1 MKKRRIFI
9 IGLIVLLLA
18 CPSCMIYITVK
29 QQDGYKKRA
38 ANNMN
43 EYMLQF
49 LTMAVEAKTD
59 PDYKP
64 LSFNGLDEKSQEGAT
79 ATMNEIF
86 KTILDM
92 EQNDDGFHYEAYNEK
107 TRQYYKNQKSY
118 YPIAYRGF
126 FKSSSHSKYFYT
138 DAVSLFDESDIV
150 RQLDERYKLDEGKD
164 GKRSLLKV
172 NNTYV
177 DLNQVSINLPQNTE
191 MTYYCT
197 TYVSPMTYID
207 INFVSEY
214 DVAVLSGVALILGLV
229 IFIYILMNSLEVEE
243 TINPYRTIKQWK
255 LLTVIIIIGLTSS
268 IFIGASGMTGYFV
281 MMGELQSVLARCG
294 VTYAT
299 PISYGLYFF
308 CMLIFYFLFSMLCFT
323 VKYMFMNGM
332 DYFRNNTCI
341 YALYAKL
348 KGLGNKITEFDLR
361 DNVNQDILK
370 FTICNALLVIILYV
384 ISPSKTIFAI
394 LYVIIS
400 FLYIRKQSMK
410 VRNDYKN
417 MLDFTEQLSHGH
429 FDTEIED
436 DLGIF
441 NSMRDRLNNLKIG
454 FEAAVKEE
462 TKSQNMKTELIT
474 NVSHDLKTP
483 LTCIK
488 NYVILLKNTQADETT
503 RTEYLNQLERYTN
516 RLSNLIQDLFDVSKA
531 SSGNIDLHPIDLRLQ
546 ALVDQSLAECIEVLE
561 SKDIQVIKNVE
572 DVVVH
577 LDGDKTYRV
586 FENLLTNIGKYAM
599 PHSRA
604 YIDIHEEED
613 YVSVIFKNMSE
624 VEMNFSSEEIQERF
638 VRGDKSRHET
648 GSGLGLAIAK
658 SFVVA
663 QGGTFDIEIDG
674 DLFKVIM
681 TFKKSPEL
689 QAETG
694 NKKIN

>member
-1 MKKRRIFI
+1 MKKRRIFV

-561 SKDIQVIKNVE
+561 SKDIQVVKNVE

-681 TFKKSPEL
+681 TFKKS
-689 QAETG
+689 
-694 NKKIN
+694 

>member
-1 MKKRRIFI
+1 MKKRHIFI
-9 IGLIVLLLA
+9 IGLIALLLA

-29 QQDGYKKRA
+29 QQESYKKKVINGIDPYRIQ
-38 ANNMN
+38 
-43 EYMLQF
+43 L
-49 LTMAVEAKTD
+49 LSMAVESKTN
-59 PDYKP
+59 PDYSP
-64 LSFNGLDEKSQEGAT
+64 LIFNGTDELGQEA
-79 ATMNEIF
+79 ANDAINKIF
-86 KTILDM
+86 DALLEM
-92 EQNDDGFHYEAYNEK
+92 EQSDDGFYYIAYNTK
-107 TRQYYKNQKSY
+107 TKQYYKNEKSHYPVIYKQTSTIAKDQKFNDFNLRE
-118 YPIAYRGF
+118 ILED
-126 FKSSSHSKYFYT
+126 T
-138 DAVSLFDESDIV
+138 EIV
-150 RQLDERYKLDEGKD
+150 HRLDDNYKLMDD
-164 GKRSLLKV
+164 GRLKV
-172 NNTYV
+172 KDVY
-177 DLNQVSINLPQNTE
+177 INLDQITINPPNIE
-191 MTYYCT
+191 LTYYCT
-197 TYVSPMTYID
+197 VYVSPMTNNISRFID
-207 INFVSEY
+207 EY
-214 DVAVLSGVALILGLV
+214 DVAVLAGIASLLGLIL
-229 IFIYILMNSLEVEE
+229 FIYIIMNSLEVEE
-243 TINPYRTIKQWK
+243 SINPYRTIKNWK
-255 LLTVIIIIGLTSS
+255 LLTVLILIGLTCFV
-268 IFIGASGMTGYFV
+268 FIGVSTGTGIFV
-281 MMGELQSVLARCG
+281 ITGELQNVLARHG
-294 VTYAT
+294 VAYGTS
-299 PISYGLYFF
+299 ISYGLYFF
-308 CMLIFYFLFSMLCFT
+308 SMFIFYFLFSMLCFT

-332 DYFRNNTCI
+332 NYFKNNTCT
-341 YALYAKL
+341 YALYEKT
-348 KGLGNKITEFDLR
+348 KELGNRVTEFDLK
-361 DNVNQDILK
+361 DNINQDILK
-370 FTICNALLVIILYV
+370 FTICNALLVIVLYV
-384 ISPSKTIFAI
+384 LSPSKTIFAI
-394 LYVIIS
+394 VYVMIS

-410 VRNDYKN
+410 VKNDYKN
-417 MLDFTEQLSHGH
+417 MLNFTEQLSHGH

-441 NSMRDRLNNLKIG
+441 NSMRDCLNNLKTG

-503 RTEYLNQLERYTN
+503 RTEYLNQLEKYTN

-531 SSGNIDLHPIDLRLQ
+531 TSGNIDLHPIDLRLQ

-613 YVSVIFKNMSE
+613 YVSIIFKNMSE

-681 TFKKSPEL
+681 TFKK
-689 QAETG
+689 
-694 NKKIN
+694 NKCVK

>member
-1 MKKRRIFI
+1 MKKRHIFI
-9 IGLIVLLLA
+9 IGLIALLLA

-29 QQDGYKKRA
+29 QQENYKKKVINGIDPYRIQ
-38 ANNMN
+38 
-43 EYMLQF
+43 L
-49 LTMAVEAKTD
+49 LSMAVESKTN
-59 PDYKP
+59 PDYSP
-64 LSFNGLDEKSQEGAT
+64 LIFNGTDELGQEA
-79 ATMNEIF
+79 ANDAINKIF
-86 KTILDM
+86 DALLEM
-92 EQNDDGFHYEAYNEK
+92 EQSDDGFYYIAYNTK
-107 TRQYYKNQKSY
+107 TKQYYKNEKSHYPVIYKQTSTIAKDQKFNDFNLRE
-118 YPIAYRGF
+118 ILED
-126 FKSSSHSKYFYT
+126 T
-138 DAVSLFDESDIV
+138 EIV
-150 RQLDERYKLDEGKD
+150 LQLDDNYKLMDD
-164 GKRSLLKV
+164 GRLKV
-172 NNTYV
+172 KDVY
-177 DLNQVSINLPQNTE
+177 INLDQITINPPNIE
-191 MTYYCT
+191 LTYYCT
-197 TYVSPMTYID
+197 VYVSPMTNNISRFID
-207 INFVSEY
+207 EY
-214 DVAVLSGVALILGLV
+214 DVAVLAGIASLLGLIL
-229 IFIYILMNSLEVEE
+229 FIYIIMNSLEVEE
-243 TINPYRTIKQWK
+243 SINPYRTIKNWK
-255 LLTVIIIIGLTSS
+255 LLTVLILIGLTCFVFMGVSTGTG
-268 IFIGASGMTGYFV
+268 IFVIT
-281 MMGELQSVLARCG
+281 GELQNVLARHG
-294 VTYAT
+294 VAYGTS
-299 PISYGLYFF
+299 ISYGLYFF
-308 CMLIFYFLFSMLCFT
+308 SMFIFYFLFSMLCFA

-332 DYFRNNTCI
+332 NYFKNNTCT
-341 YALYAKL
+341 YALYEKT
-348 KGLGNKITEFDLR
+348 KELGNRVTEFDLK
-361 DNVNQDILK
+361 DNINQDILK
-370 FTICNALLVIILYV
+370 FTICNALLVIVLYV
-384 ISPSKTIFAI
+384 LSPSKTIFAI
-394 LYVIIS
+394 VYVMIS

-410 VRNDYKN
+410 VKNDYKN
-417 MLDFTEQLSHGH
+417 MLNFTEQLSHGH

-441 NSMRDRLNNLKIG
+441 NSMRDRLNNLKTG

-503 RTEYLNQLERYTN
+503 RTEYLNQLEKYTN

-531 SSGNIDLHPIDLRLQ
+531 TSGNIDLHPIDLRLQ

-572 DVVVH
+572 DVVIH

-613 YVSVIFKNMSE
+613 YVSIIFKNMSE

-681 TFKKSPEL
+681 TFKK
-689 QAETG
+689 
-694 NKKIN
+694 INVSSENT

>member
-394 LYVIIS
+394 LYIIIS

-561 SKDIQVIKNVE
+561 SKDIQVVKNVE

-613 YVSVIFKNMSE
+613 HISVIFKNMSE

-681 TFKKSPEL
+681 TFKKS
-689 QAETG
+689 
-694 NKKIN
+694 

>member
-9 IGLIVLLLA
+9 IGLIALLLA

-29 QQDGYKKRA
+29 QQESYKKKVINGIDPYRIQ
-38 ANNMN
+38 
-43 EYMLQF
+43 L
-49 LTMAVEAKTD
+49 LSMAVESKTN
-59 PDYKP
+59 PDYSP
-64 LSFNGLDEKSQEGAT
+64 LIFNGTDELGQEA
-79 ATMNEIF
+79 ANDAINKIF
-86 KTILDM
+86 DALLEM
-92 EQNDDGFHYEAYNEK
+92 EQSDDGFYYIAYNTK
-107 TRQYYKNQKSY
+107 TKQYYKNEKSHYPVIYKQTSTIAKDQKFNDFNLRE
-118 YPIAYRGF
+118 ILED
-126 FKSSSHSKYFYT
+126 T
-138 DAVSLFDESDIV
+138 EIV
-150 RQLDERYKLDEGKD
+150 HRLDDNYKLMDD
-164 GKRSLLKV
+164 GRLKV
-172 NNTYV
+172 KDVY
-177 DLNQVSINLPQNTE
+177 INLDQITINPPNIE
-191 MTYYCT
+191 LTYYCT
-197 TYVSPMTYID
+197 VYVSPMTNNISRFID
-207 INFVSEY
+207 EY
-214 DVAVLSGVALILGLV
+214 DVAVLAGIASLLGLIL
-229 IFIYILMNSLEVEE
+229 FIYIIMNSLEVEE
-243 TINPYRTIKQWK
+243 SINPYRTIKNWK
-255 LLTVIIIIGLTSS
+255 LLTVLILIGLTCFV
-268 IFIGASGMTGYFV
+268 FIGVSTGTGIFV
-281 MMGELQSVLARCG
+281 ITGELQNVLARHG
-294 VTYAT
+294 VAYGTS
-299 PISYGLYFF
+299 ISYGLYFF
-308 CMLIFYFLFSMLCFT
+308 SMFIFYFLFSMLCFT

-332 DYFRNNTCI
+332 NYFKNNTCT
-341 YALYAKL
+341 YALYEKT
-348 KGLGNKITEFDLR
+348 KELGNRVTEFDLK
-361 DNVNQDILK
+361 DNINQDILK
-370 FTICNALLVIILYV
+370 FTICNALLVIVLYV
-384 ISPSKTIFAI
+384 LSPSKTIFAI
-394 LYVIIS
+394 VYIMIS

-410 VRNDYKN
+410 VKNDYKN
-417 MLDFTEQLSHGH
+417 MLNFTEQLSHGH

-441 NSMRDRLNNLKIG
+441 NSMRDRLNNLKTG

-503 RTEYLNQLERYTN
+503 RTEYLNQLEKYTN

-531 SSGNIDLHPIDLRLQ
+531 TSGNIDLHPIDLRLQ

-572 DVVVH
+572 DVVIH

-613 YVSVIFKNMSE
+613 YVSIIFKNMSE

-681 TFKKSPEL
+681 TFKK
-689 QAETG
+689 
-694 NKKIN
+694 INVSSENT

>member
-1 MKKRRIFI
+1 MRMKKRRIFI

-417 MLDFTEQLSHGH
+417 MLDFTEQLSYGH

-561 SKDIQVIKNVE
+561 SKDIQVVKNVE

-681 TFKKSPEL
+681 TFKKS
-689 QAETG
+689 
-694 NKKIN
+694 

>member
-488 NYVILLKNTQADETT
+488 NYIILLKNTQADETT

-561 SKDIQVIKNVE
+561 SKDIQVVKNVE

-681 TFKKSPEL
+681 TFKKS
-689 QAETG
+689 
-694 NKKIN
+694 

>member
-294 VTYAT
+294 VTYET

-561 SKDIQVIKNVE
+561 SKDIQVVKNVE

-681 TFKKSPEL
+681 TFKKS
-689 QAETG
+689 
-694 NKKIN
+694 

>member
-531 SSGNIDLHPIDLRLQ
+531 SSGNIDPHPIDLRLQ

-561 SKDIQVIKNVE
+561 SKDIQVVKNVE

-681 TFKKSPEL
+681 TFKKS
-689 QAETG
+689 
-694 NKKIN
+694 

>member
-561 SKDIQVIKNVE
+561 SKDIQVVKNVE

-638 VRGDKSRHET
+638 VRGDKPRHET

-681 TFKKSPEL
+681 TFKKS
-689 QAETG
+689 
-694 NKKIN
+694 

>member
-1 MKKRRIFI
+1 MKKRHIFI
-9 IGLIVLLLA
+9 IGLIALLLA

-29 QQDGYKKRA
+29 QQESYKKKVINGIDPYRIQ
-38 ANNMN
+38 
-43 EYMLQF
+43 L
-49 LTMAVEAKTD
+49 LSMAVESKTN
-59 PDYKP
+59 PDYSP
-64 LSFNGLDEKSQEGAT
+64 LIFNGTDELGQEA
-79 ATMNEIF
+79 ANDAINKIF
-86 KTILDM
+86 DALLEM
-92 EQNDDGFHYEAYNEK
+92 EQSDDGFYYIAYNTK
-107 TRQYYKNQKSY
+107 TKQYYKNEKSHYPVIYKQTSTIAKDQKFNDFNLRE
-118 YPIAYRGF
+118 ILED
-126 FKSSSHSKYFYT
+126 T
-138 DAVSLFDESDIV
+138 EIV
-150 RQLDERYKLDEGKD
+150 HRLDDNYKLMDD
-164 GKRSLLKV
+164 GRLKV
-172 NNTYV
+172 KDVY
-177 DLNQVSINLPQNTE
+177 INLDQITINPPNIE
-191 MTYYCT
+191 LTYYCT
-197 TYVSPMTYID
+197 VYVSPMTNNISRFID
-207 INFVSEY
+207 EY
-214 DVAVLSGVALILGLV
+214 DVAVLAGIASLLGLIL
-229 IFIYILMNSLEVEE
+229 FIYIIMNSLEVEE
-243 TINPYRTIKQWK
+243 SINPYRTIKNWK
-255 LLTVIIIIGLTSS
+255 LLTVLILIGLTCFV
-268 IFIGASGMTGYFV
+268 FIGVSTGTGIFV
-281 MMGELQSVLARCG
+281 ITGELQNVLARHG
-294 VTYAT
+294 VAYGTS
-299 PISYGLYFF
+299 ISYGLYFF
-308 CMLIFYFLFSMLCFT
+308 SMFIFYFLFSMLCFT

-332 DYFRNNTCI
+332 NYFKNNTCT
-341 YALYAKL
+341 YALYEKT
-348 KGLGNKITEFDLR
+348 KELGNRVTEFDLK
-361 DNVNQDILK
+361 DNINQDILK
-370 FTICNALLVIILYV
+370 FTICNALLVIVLYV
-384 ISPSKTIFAI
+384 LSPSKTIFAI
-394 LYVIIS
+394 VYVMIS
-400 FLYIRKQSMK
+400 FLYIRKQSMNVK
-410 VRNDYKN
+410 NDYKN
-417 MLDFTEQLSHGH
+417 MLNFTEQLSHGH

-441 NSMRDRLNNLKIG
+441 NSMRDRLNNLKTG

-503 RTEYLNQLERYTN
+503 RTEYLNQLEKYTN

-531 SSGNIDLHPIDLRLQ
+531 TSGNIDLHPIDLRLQ

-572 DVVVH
+572 DVVIH

-613 YVSVIFKNMSE
+613 YVSIIFKNMSE

-681 TFKKSPEL
+681 TFKK
-689 QAETG
+689 
-694 NKKIN
+694 INVSSENT

>member
-561 SKDIQVIKNVE
+561 SKDIQVVKNVE

-624 VEMNFSSEEIQERF
+624 VEMNFSSEQIQ
-638 VRGDKSRHET
+638 
-648 GSGLGLAIAK
+648 
-658 SFVVA
+658 
-663 QGGTFDIEIDG
+663 
-674 DLFKVIM
+674 
-681 TFKKSPEL
+681 
-689 QAETG
+689 
-694 NKKIN
+694 

>member
-177 DLNQVSINLPQNTE
+177 DLNQVSIHLPQNTE

-561 SKDIQVIKNVE
+561 SKDIQVVKNVE

-681 TFKKSPEL
+681 TFKKS
-689 QAETG
+689 
-694 NKKIN
+694 

>member
-1 MKKRRIFI
+1 MKKRHIFI
-9 IGLIVLLLA
+9 IGLIALLLA

-29 QQDGYKKRA
+29 QQESYKKKVINGIDPYRIQ
-38 ANNMN
+38 
-43 EYMLQF
+43 L
-49 LTMAVEAKTD
+49 LSMAVESKTN
-59 PDYKP
+59 PDYSP
-64 LSFNGLDEKSQEGAT
+64 LIFNGTDELGQEA
-79 ATMNEIF
+79 ANDAINKIF
-86 KTILDM
+86 DALLEM
-92 EQNDDGFHYEAYNEK
+92 EQSDDGFYYIAYNTK
-107 TRQYYKNQKSY
+107 TKQYYKNEKSHYPVIYKQTSTIAKDQKFNDFNLRE
-118 YPIAYRGF
+118 ILED
-126 FKSSSHSKYFYT
+126 T
-138 DAVSLFDESDIV
+138 EIV
-150 RQLDERYKLDEGKD
+150 HRLDDNYKLMDD
-164 GKRSLLKV
+164 GRLKV
-172 NNTYV
+172 KDVY
-177 DLNQVSINLPQNTE
+177 INLDQITINPPNIE
-191 MTYYCT
+191 LTYYCT
-197 TYVSPMTYID
+197 VYVSPMTNNISPFILAD
-207 INFVSEY
+207 IAS
-214 DVAVLSGVALILGLV
+214 LLGLIL
-229 IFIYILMNSLEVEE
+229 FIYIIMNSLEVEE
-243 TINPYRTIKQWK
+243 SINPYRTIKNWK
-255 LLTVIIIIGLTSS
+255 LLTVLILIGLTCFV
-268 IFIGASGMTGYFV
+268 FIGVSTGTGIFV
-281 MMGELQSVLARCG
+281 ITGELQNVLARHG
-294 VTYAT
+294 VAYGTS
-299 PISYGLYFF
+299 ISYGLYFF
-308 CMLIFYFLFSMLCFT
+308 SMFIFYFLFSMLCFT

-332 DYFRNNTCI
+332 NYFKNNTCT
-341 YALYAKL
+341 YALYEKT
-348 KGLGNKITEFDLR
+348 KELGNRVTEFDLK
-361 DNVNQDILK
+361 DNINQDILK

-384 ISPSKTIFAI
+384 LSPSKTIFAI
-394 LYVIIS
+394 VYVMIS
-400 FLYIRKQSMK
+400 FLYIRKQTMK
-410 VRNDYKN
+410 VKNDYKN
-417 MLDFTEQLSHGH
+417 MLNFTEQLSHGH

-441 NSMRDRLNNLKIG
+441 NSMRDCLNNLKTG

-503 RTEYLNQLERYTN
+503 RTEYLNQLEKYTN

-531 SSGNIDLHPIDLRLQ
+531 TSGNIDLHPIDLRLQ

-613 YVSVIFKNMSE
+613 YVSIIFKNMSE

-681 TFKKSPEL
+681 TFKK
-689 QAETG
+689 
-694 NKKIN
+694 INVSSENT

>member
-1 MKKRRIFI
+1 MKKRHIFI
-9 IGLIVLLLA
+9 IGLIALLLA

-29 QQDGYKKRA
+29 QQENYKKKVINGIDPYRIQ
-38 ANNMN
+38 
-43 EYMLQF
+43 L
-49 LTMAVEAKTD
+49 LSMAVESKTN
-59 PDYKP
+59 PDYSP
-64 LSFNGLDEKSQEGAT
+64 LIFNGTDELGQEA
-79 ATMNEIF
+79 ANDAINKIF
-86 KTILDM
+86 DALLEM
-92 EQNDDGFHYEAYNEK
+92 EQSDDGFYYIAYNTK
-107 TRQYYKNQKSY
+107 TKQYYKNEKSHYPVIYKQTSTIAKDQKFNDFNLRE
-118 YPIAYRGF
+118 ILED
-126 FKSSSHSKYFYT
+126 T
-138 DAVSLFDESDIV
+138 EIV
-150 RQLDERYKLDEGKD
+150 HRLDDNYKLMDD
-164 GKRSLLKV
+164 GRLKV
-172 NNTYV
+172 KDVY
-177 DLNQVSINLPQNTE
+177 INLDQITINPPNIE
-191 MTYYCT
+191 LTYYCT
-197 TYVSPMTYID
+197 VYVSPMTNNISRFID
-207 INFVSEY
+207 EY
-214 DVAVLSGVALILGLV
+214 DVAVLAGIASLLGLIL
-229 IFIYILMNSLEVEE
+229 FIYIIMNSLEVEE
-243 TINPYRTIKQWK
+243 SINPYRTIKNWK
-255 LLTVIIIIGLTSS
+255 LLTVLILIGLTCFV
-268 IFIGASGMTGYFV
+268 FIGVSTGTGIFV
-281 MMGELQSVLARCG
+281 ITGELQNVLARHG
-294 VTYAT
+294 VAYGTS
-299 PISYGLYFF
+299 ISYGLYFF
-308 CMLIFYFLFSMLCFT
+308 SMFIFYFLFSMLCFT

-332 DYFRNNTCI
+332 NYFKNNTCT
-341 YALYAKL
+341 YALYEKT
-348 KGLGNKITEFDLR
+348 KELGNRVTEFDLK
-361 DNVNQDILK
+361 DNINQDILK
-370 FTICNALLVIILYV
+370 FTICNALLVIVLYV
-384 ISPSKTIFAI
+384 LSPSKTIFAI
-394 LYVIIS
+394 VYVMIS

-410 VRNDYKN
+410 VKNDYKN
-417 MLDFTEQLSHGH
+417 MLNFTEQLSHGH

-441 NSMRDRLNNLKIG
+441 NSMRDRLNNLKTG

-503 RTEYLNQLERYTN
+503 RTEYLNQLEKYTN

-531 SSGNIDLHPIDLRLQ
+531 TSGNIDLHPIDLRLQ

-613 YVSVIFKNMSE
+613 YVSIIFKNMSE

-681 TFKKSPEL
+681 TFKK
-689 QAETG
+689 
-694 NKKIN
+694 INVSSENT

>member
-1 MKKRRIFI
+1 MKKRHIFI
-9 IGLIVLLLA
+9 IGLIALLLA

-29 QQDGYKKRA
+29 QQESYKKKVINGIDPYRIQ
-38 ANNMN
+38 
-43 EYMLQF
+43 L
-49 LTMAVEAKTD
+49 LSMAVESKTN
-59 PDYKP
+59 PDYSP
-64 LSFNGLDEKSQEGAT
+64 LIFNGTDELGQEA
-79 ATMNEIF
+79 ANDAINKIF
-86 KTILDM
+86 DALLEM
-92 EQNDDGFHYEAYNEK
+92 EQSDDGFYYIAYNTK
-107 TRQYYKNQKSY
+107 TKQYYKNEKSHYPVIYKQTSTIAKDQKFNDFNLRE
-118 YPIAYRGF
+118 ILED
-126 FKSSSHSKYFYT
+126 T
-138 DAVSLFDESDIV
+138 EIV
-150 RQLDERYKLDEGKD
+150 HRLDDNYKLMDD
-164 GKRSLLKV
+164 GRLKV
-172 NNTYV
+172 KDVY
-177 DLNQVSINLPQNTE
+177 INLDQITINPPNIE
-191 MTYYCT
+191 LTYYCT
-197 TYVSPMTYID
+197 VYVSPMTNNISRFID
-207 INFVSEY
+207 EY
-214 DVAVLSGVALILGLV
+214 DVAVLAGNASLLGLIL
-229 IFIYILMNSLEVEE
+229 FIYIIMNSLEVEE
-243 TINPYRTIKQWK
+243 SINPYRTIKNWK
-255 LLTVIIIIGLTSS
+255 LLTVLILIGLTCFVFFGVSTETG
-268 IFIGASGMTGYFV
+268 IFVIT
-281 MMGELQSVLARCG
+281 GELQNVLARHG
-294 VTYAT
+294 VAYGTS
-299 PISYGLYFF
+299 ISYGLYFF
-308 CMLIFYFLFSMLCFT
+308 SMFIFYFLFSMLCFT

-332 DYFRNNTCI
+332 NYFKNNTCT
-341 YALYAKL
+341 YALYEKT
-348 KGLGNKITEFDLR
+348 KELGNRVTEFDLK
-361 DNVNQDILK
+361 DNINQDILK
-370 FTICNALLVIILYV
+370 FTICNALLVIVLYV
-384 ISPSKTIFAI
+384 LSPSKTIFAI
-394 LYVIIS
+394 VYVMIS

-410 VRNDYKN
+410 VKNDYKN
-417 MLDFTEQLSHGH
+417 MLNFTEQLSQGH

-441 NSMRDRLNNLKIG
+441 NSMRDRLNNLKTG

-503 RTEYLNQLERYTN
+503 RTEYLNQLEKYTN

-531 SSGNIDLHPIDLRLQ
+531 TSGNIDLHPIDLRLQ

-613 YVSVIFKNMSE
+613 YVSIIFKNMSE

-681 TFKKSPEL
+681 TFKK
-689 QAETG
+689 
-694 NKKIN
+694 INVSSENT

>member
-1 MKKRRIFI
+1 MKKRHIFI
-9 IGLIVLLLA
+9 IGLIALLLA

-29 QQDGYKKRA
+29 QQESYKKKVINGIDPYRIQ
-38 ANNMN
+38 
-43 EYMLQF
+43 L
-49 LTMAVEAKTD
+49 LSMAVESKTN
-59 PDYKP
+59 PDYSP
-64 LSFNGLDEKSQEGAT
+64 LIFNGTDELGQEA
-79 ATMNEIF
+79 ANDAINKIF
-86 KTILDM
+86 DALLEM
-92 EQNDDGFHYEAYNEK
+92 EQSDDGFYYIAYNTK
-107 TRQYYKNQKSY
+107 TKQYYKNEKSHYPVIYKQTSTIAKDQKFNDFNLRE
-118 YPIAYRGF
+118 ILED
-126 FKSSSHSKYFYT
+126 T
-138 DAVSLFDESDIV
+138 EIV
-150 RQLDERYKLDEGKD
+150 LRLDDNYKLMDD
-164 GKRSLLKV
+164 GRLKV
-172 NNTYV
+172 KDVY
-177 DLNQVSINLPQNTE
+177 INLDQITINPPNIE
-191 MTYYCT
+191 LTYYCT
-197 TYVSPMTYID
+197 VYVSPMTNNISRFID
-207 INFVSEY
+207 EY
-214 DVAVLSGVALILGLV
+214 DVAVLAGIASLLGLIL
-229 IFIYILMNSLEVEE
+229 FIYIIMNSLEVEE
-243 TINPYRTIKQWK
+243 SINPYRTIKNWK
-255 LLTVIIIIGLTSS
+255 LLTVLILIGLTCFV
-268 IFIGASGMTGYFV
+268 FIGVSTGTGIFV
-281 MMGELQSVLARCG
+281 ITGELQNVLARHG
-294 VTYAT
+294 VAYGTS
-299 PISYGLYFF
+299 ISYGLYFF
-308 CMLIFYFLFSMLCFT
+308 SMFIFYFLFSMLCFT

-332 DYFRNNTCI
+332 NYFKNNTCT
-341 YALYAKL
+341 YALYEKT
-348 KGLGNKITEFDLR
+348 KELGNRVTEFDLK
-361 DNVNQDILK
+361 DNINQDILK
-370 FTICNALLVIILYV
+370 FTICNALLVIVLYV
-384 ISPSKTIFAI
+384 LSPSKTIFAI
-394 LYVIIS
+394 VYIMIS

-410 VRNDYKN
+410 VKNDYKN
-417 MLDFTEQLSHGH
+417 MLNFTEQLSHGH
-429 FDTEIED
+429 FDTEIEN

-441 NSMRDRLNNLKIG
+441 NSMRDRLNNLKTG

-503 RTEYLNQLERYTN
+503 RTEYLNQLEKYTN

-531 SSGNIDLHPIDLRLQ
+531 TSGNIDLHPIDLRLQ

-613 YVSVIFKNMSE
+613 YVSIIFKNMSE

-681 TFKKSPEL
+681 TFKK
-689 QAETG
+689 
-694 NKKIN
+694 INVSSENT

>member
-172 NNTYV
+172 NNMYV

-561 SKDIQVIKNVE
+561 SKDIQVVKNVE

-681 TFKKSPEL
+681 TFKKS
-689 QAETG
+689 
-694 NKKIN
+694 

>member
-429 FDTEIED
+429 FDTKIED

-561 SKDIQVIKNVE
+561 SKDIQVVKNVE

-681 TFKKSPEL
+681 TFKKS
-689 QAETG
+689 
-694 NKKIN
+694 

>member
-18 CPSCMIYITVK
+18 CPSCMVYFTVK
-29 QQDGYKKRA
+29 QQESYKQKVI
-38 ANNMN
+38 NSIDP
-43 EYMLQF
+43 YKIQL
-49 LTMAVEAKTD
+49 LSMAVESKTN
-59 PDYKP
+59 PDYAP
-64 LSFNGLDEKSQEGAT
+64 LSFNGTDEKTQAAANDAINKMFDAVLE
-79 ATMNEIF
+79 
-86 KTILDM
+86 M
-92 EQNDDGFHYEAYNEK
+92 EQDDDGFYYKAYNTK
-107 TRQYYKNQKSY
+107 TNQRYKSQKSY
-118 YPIAYRGF
+118 FPVIYKQTSTIAKDQKFNDFNLREILED
-126 FKSSSHSKYFYT
+126 T
-138 DAVSLFDESDIV
+138 DIV
-150 RQLDERYKLDEGKD
+150 YRLDDNYKLMDD
-164 GKRSLLKV
+164 GRLKV
-172 NNTYV
+172 KDVYV
-177 DLNQVSINLPQNTE
+177 DLNQITINLPNIE
-191 MTYYCT
+191 LTYYCT
-197 TYVSPMTYID
+197 TSASSMTNYTSR
-207 INFVSEY
+207 FVDEY
-214 DVAVLSGVALILGLV
+214 DFVVLAGIAMILGLF

-243 TINPYRTIKQWK
+243 SINPYRTIKNWK
-255 LLTVIIIIGLTSS
+255 LLTVLIVIGLTCFA
-268 IFIGASGMTGYFV
+268 FIGASAGTGLLV
-281 MMGELQSVLARCG
+281 ITGELQRILAQYSVAYPTL
-294 VTYAT
+294 
-299 PISYGLYFF
+299 ISYGLYFC
-308 CMLIFYFLFSMLCFT
+308 CMFIFYFLFSMLCFT
-323 VKYMFMNGM
+323 VKYMFMNGV
-332 DYFRNNTCI
+332 DYFRNNTCT

-348 KGLGNKITEFDLR
+348 KELGNKITEFDLR
-361 DNVNQDILK
+361 DNINQDILK
-370 FTICNALLVIILYV
+370 FTICNALLVIVLYV

-394 LYVIIS
+394 VYVMIS

-410 VRNDYKN
+410 VKNDYKN
-417 MLDFTEQLSHGH
+417 MLNFTEQLSHGH

-441 NSMRDRLNNLKIG
+441 NSMRDRLNNLKTG

-488 NYVILLKNTQADETT
+488 NYVILLKNTQADEAT
-503 RTEYLNQLERYTN
+503 RTEYLNQLEKYTN

-674 DLFKVIM
+674 DLFKIIM
-681 TFKKSPEL
+681 TFKKS
-689 QAETG
+689 
-694 NKKIN
+694 

>member
-323 VKYMFMNGM
+323 VKYMFMNGV

-516 RLSNLIQDLFDVSKA
+516 RLSNLILDLFDVSKA

-561 SKDIQVIKNVE
+561 SKDIQVVKNVE

-638 VRGDKSRHET
+638 VRGDKSRHEI

-681 TFKKSPEL
+681 TFKKS
-689 QAETG
+689 
-694 NKKIN
+694 

>member
-1 MKKRRIFI
+1 MKKRHIFI
-9 IGLIVLLLA
+9 IGLIALLLA

-29 QQDGYKKRA
+29 QQESYKKKVINGIDPYRIQ
-38 ANNMN
+38 
-43 EYMLQF
+43 L
-49 LTMAVEAKTD
+49 LSMAVESKTN
-59 PDYKP
+59 PDYSP
-64 LSFNGLDEKSQEGAT
+64 LIFNGTDELGQEA
-79 ATMNEIF
+79 ANDAINKIF
-86 KTILDM
+86 DALLEM
-92 EQNDDGFHYEAYNEK
+92 EQSDDGFYYIAYNTK
-107 TRQYYKNQKSY
+107 TKQYYKNEKSHYPVIYKQTSTIAKDQKFNDFNLRE
-118 YPIAYRGF
+118 ILED
-126 FKSSSHSKYFYT
+126 T
-138 DAVSLFDESDIV
+138 EIV
-150 RQLDERYKLDEGKD
+150 HRLDDNYKLMDD
-164 GKRSLLKV
+164 GRLKV
-172 NNTYV
+172 KDVY
-177 DLNQVSINLPQNTE
+177 INLDQITINPPNIE
-191 MTYYCT
+191 LTYYCT
-197 TYVSPMTYID
+197 VYVSPMTNNISRFID
-207 INFVSEY
+207 EY
-214 DVAVLSGVALILGLV
+214 DVSVLAGIASLLGLIL
-229 IFIYILMNSLEVEE
+229 FIYIIMNSLEVEE
-243 TINPYRTIKQWK
+243 SINPYRTIKNWK
-255 LLTVIIIIGLTSS
+255 LLTVLILIGLTCFV
-268 IFIGASGMTGYFV
+268 FIGVSTGTGIFV
-281 MMGELQSVLARCG
+281 ITGELQNVLARHG
-294 VTYAT
+294 VAYGTS
-299 PISYGLYFF
+299 ISYGLYFF
-308 CMLIFYFLFSMLCFT
+308 SMFIFYFLFSMLCFT

-332 DYFRNNTCI
+332 NYFKNNTCT
-341 YALYAKL
+341 YALYEKT
-348 KGLGNKITEFDLR
+348 KELGNRVTEFDLK
-361 DNVNQDILK
+361 DNINQDILK
-370 FTICNALLVIILYV
+370 FTICNALLVIVLYV
-384 ISPSKTIFAI
+384 LSPSKTIFAI
-394 LYVIIS
+394 VYIMIS

-410 VRNDYKN
+410 VKNDYKN
-417 MLDFTEQLSHGH
+417 MLNFTEQLSHGH

-441 NSMRDRLNNLKIG
+441 NSMRDRLNNLKTG

-503 RTEYLNQLERYTN
+503 RTEYLNQLEKYTN

-531 SSGNIDLHPIDLRLQ
+531 TSGNIDLHPIDLRLQ

-613 YVSVIFKNMSE
+613 YVSIIFKNMSE

-681 TFKKSPEL
+681 TFKK
-689 QAETG
+689 
-694 NKKIN
+694 INVSSENT

>member
-488 NYVILLKNTQADETT
+488 NYVILLENTQADETT

-561 SKDIQVIKNVE
+561 SKDIQVVKNVE

-681 TFKKSPEL
+681 TFKKS
-689 QAETG
+689 
-694 NKKIN
+694 

>member
-43 EYMLQF
+43 EYILQF

-561 SKDIQVIKNVE
+561 SKDIQVVKNVE

-681 TFKKSPEL
+681 TFKKS
-689 QAETG
+689 
-694 NKKIN
+694 

>member
-441 NSMRDRLNNLKIG
+441 NSMRDRLNNLKVG

-488 NYVILLKNTQADETT
+488 NYVILLKNTQADEAT
-503 RTEYLNQLERYTN
+503 RTEYLNQLEKYTN

-561 SKDIQVIKNVE
+561 SKDIQVVKNVE

-681 TFKKSPEL
+681 TFKKSPNCKQKLE
-689 QAETG
+689 
-694 NKKIN
+694 IRR

>member
-1 MKKRRIFI
+1 MKKRHIFI
-9 IGLIVLLLA
+9 IGLIALLLA

-29 QQDGYKKRA
+29 QQENYKKKVINGIDPYRIQ
-38 ANNMN
+38 
-43 EYMLQF
+43 L
-49 LTMAVEAKTD
+49 LSMAVESKTN
-59 PDYKP
+59 PDYSP
-64 LSFNGLDEKSQEGAT
+64 LIFNGTDELGQEA
-79 ATMNEIF
+79 ANDAINKIF
-86 KTILDM
+86 DALLEM
-92 EQNDDGFHYEAYNEK
+92 EQSDDGFYYIAYNTK
-107 TRQYYKNQKSY
+107 TKQYYKNEKSHYPVIYKQTSTISKDQKFNDFTLRE
-118 YPIAYRGF
+118 ILED
-126 FKSSSHSKYFYT
+126 T
-138 DAVSLFDESDIV
+138 EIV
-150 RQLDERYKLDEGKD
+150 LQLDDNYKLMDD
-164 GKRSLLKV
+164 GRLKV
-172 NNTYV
+172 KDVY
-177 DLNQVSINLPQNTE
+177 INLDQITINPPNIE
-191 MTYYCT
+191 LTYYCT
-197 TYVSPMTYID
+197 VYVSPMTNNISRFID
-207 INFVSEY
+207 EY
-214 DVAVLSGVALILGLV
+214 DVAVLAGIASLLGLIL
-229 IFIYILMNSLEVEE
+229 FIYIIMNSLEVEE
-243 TINPYRTIKQWK
+243 SINPYRTIKNWK
-255 LLTVIIIIGLTSS
+255 LLTVLILIGLTCFV
-268 IFIGASGMTGYFV
+268 FIGVSTGTGIFV
-281 MMGELQSVLARCG
+281 ITGELQNVLARHG
-294 VTYAT
+294 VAYGTS
-299 PISYGLYFF
+299 ISYGLYFF
-308 CMLIFYFLFSMLCFT
+308 SMFIFYFLFSMLCFT

-332 DYFRNNTCI
+332 NYFKNNTCT
-341 YALYAKL
+341 YALYEKT
-348 KGLGNKITEFDLR
+348 KELGNRVTEFDLK
-361 DNVNQDILK
+361 DNINQDILK
-370 FTICNALLVIILYV
+370 FTICNALLVIVLYV
-384 ISPSKTIFAI
+384 LSPSKTIFAI
-394 LYVIIS
+394 VYIMIS

-410 VRNDYKN
+410 VKNDYKN
-417 MLDFTEQLSHGH
+417 MLNFTEQLSHGH
-429 FDTEIED
+429 FDTEIEN

-441 NSMRDRLNNLKIG
+441 NSMRDRLNNLKTG

-503 RTEYLNQLERYTN
+503 RTEYLNQLEKYTN

-531 SSGNIDLHPIDLRLQ
+531 TSGNIDLHPIDLRLQ

-572 DVVVH
+572 DVVIH

-613 YVSVIFKNMSE
+613 YVSIIFKNMSE

-681 TFKKSPEL
+681 TFKK
-689 QAETG
+689 
-694 NKKIN
+694 NKCVK

>member
-361 DNVNQDILK
+361 DNVNQEILK

-561 SKDIQVIKNVE
+561 SKDIQVVKNVE

-681 TFKKSPEL
+681 TFKKS
-689 QAETG
+689 
-694 NKKIN
+694 

>member
-308 CMLIFYFLFSMLCFT
+308 CMLIFYFIFSMLCFT

-561 SKDIQVIKNVE
+561 SKDIQVVKNVE

-681 TFKKSPEL
+681 TFKKS
-689 QAETG
+689 
-694 NKKIN
+694 

>member
-454 FEAAVKEE
+454 FKAAVKEE

-561 SKDIQVIKNVE
+561 SKDIQVVKNVE

-663 QGGTFDIEIDG
+663 QGGTFDVEIDG

-681 TFKKSPEL
+681 TFKKS
-689 QAETG
+689 
-694 NKKIN
+694 

>member
-1 MKKRRIFI
+1 MKKRHIFI
-9 IGLIVLLLA
+9 IGLIALLLA

-29 QQDGYKKRA
+29 QQESYKKKVINGIDPYRIQ
-38 ANNMN
+38 
-43 EYMLQF
+43 L
-49 LTMAVEAKTD
+49 LSMAVESKTN
-59 PDYKP
+59 PDYSP
-64 LSFNGLDEKSQEGAT
+64 LIFNGTDELGQEA
-79 ATMNEIF
+79 ANDAINKIF
-86 KTILDM
+86 DALLEM
-92 EQNDDGFHYEAYNEK
+92 EQSDDGFYYIAYNTK
-107 TRQYYKNQKSY
+107 TKQYYKNDKSHYPVIYKQTSTIAKDQKFNDFNLRE
-118 YPIAYRGF
+118 ILED
-126 FKSSSHSKYFYT
+126 T
-138 DAVSLFDESDIV
+138 EIV
-150 RQLDERYKLDEGKD
+150 HRLDDNYKLMDD
-164 GKRSLLKV
+164 GRLKV
-172 NNTYV
+172 KDVY
-177 DLNQVSINLPQNTE
+177 INLDQITINPPNIE
-191 MTYYCT
+191 LTYYCT
-197 TYVSPMTYID
+197 VYVSPMTNNISRFID
-207 INFVSEY
+207 EY
-214 DVAVLSGVALILGLV
+214 DVAVLAGIASLLGLIL
-229 IFIYILMNSLEVEE
+229 FIYIIMNSLEVEE
-243 TINPYRTIKQWK
+243 SINPYRTIKNWK
-255 LLTVIIIIGLTSS
+255 LLTVLILIGLTCFV
-268 IFIGASGMTGYFV
+268 FIGVSTGTGIFV
-281 MMGELQSVLARCG
+281 ITGELQNVLARHG
-294 VTYAT
+294 VAYGTS
-299 PISYGLYFF
+299 ISYGLYFF
-308 CMLIFYFLFSMLCFT
+308 SMFIFYFLFSMLCFT

-332 DYFRNNTCI
+332 NYFKNNTCT
-341 YALYAKL
+341 YALYEKT
-348 KGLGNKITEFDLR
+348 KELGNRVTEFDLK
-361 DNVNQDILK
+361 DNINQDILK
-370 FTICNALLVIILYV
+370 FTICNALLVIVLYV
-384 ISPSKTIFAI
+384 LSPSKTIFAI
-394 LYVIIS
+394 VYVMIS

-410 VRNDYKN
+410 VKNDYKN
-417 MLDFTEQLSHGH
+417 MLNFTEQLSHGH
-429 FDTEIED
+429 FDTEIEN

-441 NSMRDRLNNLKIG
+441 NSMRDRLNNLKTG

-503 RTEYLNQLERYTN
+503 RTEYLNQLEKYTN

-531 SSGNIDLHPIDLRLQ
+531 TSGNIDLHPIDLRLQ

-613 YVSVIFKNMSE
+613 YVSIIFKNMSE

-681 TFKKSPEL
+681 TFKK
-689 QAETG
+689 
-694 NKKIN
+694 INVSSENT

>member
-1 MKKRRIFI
+1 MKKRHIFI
-9 IGLIVLLLA
+9 IGLIALLLA

-29 QQDGYKKRA
+29 QQESYKKKVINGIDPYRIQ
-38 ANNMN
+38 
-43 EYMLQF
+43 L
-49 LTMAVEAKTD
+49 LSMAVESKTN
-59 PDYKP
+59 PDYSP
-64 LSFNGLDEKSQEGAT
+64 LIFNGTNELGQEA
-79 ATMNEIF
+79 ANDAINKIF
-86 KTILDM
+86 DALLEM
-92 EQNDDGFHYEAYNEK
+92 EQSDDGFYYIAYNTK
-107 TRQYYKNQKSY
+107 TKQYYKNDKSHYPVIYKQTSTIAKDQKFNDFNLRE
-118 YPIAYRGF
+118 ILED
-126 FKSSSHSKYFYT
+126 T
-138 DAVSLFDESDIV
+138 EIV
-150 RQLDERYKLDEGKD
+150 HRLDDNYKLMDD
-164 GKRSLLKV
+164 GRLKV
-172 NNTYV
+172 KDVY
-177 DLNQVSINLPQNTE
+177 INLDQITINPPNIE
-191 MTYYCT
+191 LTYYCT
-197 TYVSPMTYID
+197 VYVSPMTNNISRFID
-207 INFVSEY
+207 EY
-214 DVAVLSGVALILGLV
+214 DVAVLAGIASLLGLIL
-229 IFIYILMNSLEVEE
+229 FIYIIMNSLEVEE
-243 TINPYRTIKQWK
+243 SINPYRTIKNWK
-255 LLTVIIIIGLTSS
+255 LLTVLILIGLTCFV
-268 IFIGASGMTGYFV
+268 FIGVSTGTGIFV
-281 MMGELQSVLARCG
+281 ITGELQNVLARHG
-294 VTYAT
+294 VAYGTS
-299 PISYGLYFF
+299 ISYGLYFF
-308 CMLIFYFLFSMLCFT
+308 SMFIFYFLFSMLCFT

-332 DYFRNNTCI
+332 NYFKNNTCT
-341 YALYAKL
+341 YALYEKT
-348 KGLGNKITEFDLR
+348 KELGNRVTEFDLK
-361 DNVNQDILK
+361 DNINQDILK
-370 FTICNALLVIILYV
+370 FTICNALLVIVLYV
-384 ISPSKTIFAI
+384 LSPSKTIFAI
-394 LYVIIS
+394 VYIMIS

-410 VRNDYKN
+410 VKNDYKN
-417 MLDFTEQLSHGH
+417 MLNFTEQLSHGH

-441 NSMRDRLNNLKIG
+441 NSMRDRLNNLKTG

-503 RTEYLNQLERYTN
+503 RTEYLNQLEKYTN

-531 SSGNIDLHPIDLRLQ
+531 TSGNIDLHPIDLRLQ

-613 YVSVIFKNMSE
+613 YVSIIFKNMSE

-681 TFKKSPEL
+681 TFKK
-689 QAETG
+689 
-694 NKKIN
+694 INVSSENT

>member
-441 NSMRDRLNNLKIG
+441 NSMRDRLNNLKIV

-561 SKDIQVIKNVE
+561 SKDIQVVKNVE

-681 TFKKSPEL
+681 TFKKS
-689 QAETG
+689 
-694 NKKIN
+694 

>member
-9 IGLIVLLLA
+9 NGLIVLLLA

-531 SSGNIDLHPIDLRLQ
+531 SSGNIDLYPIDLRLQ

-561 SKDIQVIKNVE
+561 SKDIQVVKNVE

-681 TFKKSPEL
+681 TFKKS
-689 QAETG
+689 
-694 NKKIN
+694 

>member
-1 MKKRRIFI
+1 MKKRHIFI
-9 IGLIVLLLA
+9 IGLIALLLA

-29 QQDGYKKRA
+29 QQESYKKKVINGIDPYRIQ
-38 ANNMN
+38 
-43 EYMLQF
+43 L
-49 LTMAVEAKTD
+49 LSMAVESKTN
-59 PDYKP
+59 PDYSP
-64 LSFNGLDEKSQEGAT
+64 LIFNGTDELGQEA
-79 ATMNEIF
+79 ANDVINKIF
-86 KTILDM
+86 DALLEM
-92 EQNDDGFHYEAYNEK
+92 EQSDDGFYYIAYNTK
-107 TRQYYKNQKSY
+107 TKQYYKNEKSHYPVIYKQTSTIAKDQKFNDFNLRE
-118 YPIAYRGF
+118 ILED
-126 FKSSSHSKYFYT
+126 T
-138 DAVSLFDESDIV
+138 EIV
-150 RQLDERYKLDEGKD
+150 HRLDDNYKLMDD
-164 GKRSLLKV
+164 GRLKV
-172 NNTYV
+172 KDVY
-177 DLNQVSINLPQNTE
+177 INLDQITINPPNIE
-191 MTYYCT
+191 LTYYCT
-197 TYVSPMTYID
+197 VYVSPMTNNISRFID
-207 INFVSEY
+207 EY
-214 DVAVLSGVALILGLV
+214 DVAVLAGIASLLGLIL
-229 IFIYILMNSLEVEE
+229 FIYIIMNSLEVEE
-243 TINPYRTIKQWK
+243 SINPYRTIKNWK
-255 LLTVIIIIGLTSS
+255 LLTVLILIGLTCFV
-268 IFIGASGMTGYFV
+268 FIGVSTGTGIFV
-281 MMGELQSVLARCG
+281 ITGELQNVLARHG
-294 VTYAT
+294 VAYGTS
-299 PISYGLYFF
+299 ISYGLYFF
-308 CMLIFYFLFSMLCFT
+308 SMFIFYFLFSMLCFT

-332 DYFRNNTCI
+332 NYFKNNTCT
-341 YALYAKL
+341 YALYEKT
-348 KGLGNKITEFDLR
+348 KELGNRVTEFDLK
-361 DNVNQDILK
+361 DNINQDILK
-370 FTICNALLVIILYV
+370 FTICNALLVIVLYV
-384 ISPSKTIFAI
+384 LSPSKTIFAI
-394 LYVIIS
+394 VYIMIS

-410 VRNDYKN
+410 VKNDYKN
-417 MLDFTEQLSHGH
+417 MLNFTEQLSHGH
-429 FDTEIED
+429 FDTEIEN

-441 NSMRDRLNNLKIG
+441 NSMRDRLNNLKTG

-503 RTEYLNQLERYTN
+503 RTEYLNQLEKYTN

-531 SSGNIDLHPIDLRLQ
+531 TSGNIDLHPIDLRLQ

-572 DVVVH
+572 DVVIH

-613 YVSVIFKNMSE
+613 YVSIIFKNMSE

-681 TFKKSPEL
+681 TFKK
-689 QAETG
+689 
-694 NKKIN
+694 INVSSENT

>member
-1 MKKRRIFI
+1 MKKRHIFI
-9 IGLIVLLLA
+9 IGLIALLLA

-29 QQDGYKKRA
+29 QQESYKKKVINGIDPYRIQ
-38 ANNMN
+38 
-43 EYMLQF
+43 L
-49 LTMAVEAKTD
+49 LSMAVESKTN
-59 PDYKP
+59 PDYSP
-64 LSFNGLDEKSQEGAT
+64 LIFNGTDELGQEA
-79 ATMNEIF
+79 ANDAINKIF
-86 KTILDM
+86 DALLEM
-92 EQNDDGFHYEAYNEK
+92 EQSDDGFYYIAYNTK
-107 TRQYYKNQKSY
+107 TKQYYKNEKSHYPVIYKQTSTIAKDQKFNDFNLRE
-118 YPIAYRGF
+118 ILED
-126 FKSSSHSKYFYT
+126 T
-138 DAVSLFDESDIV
+138 EIV
-150 RQLDERYKLDEGKD
+150 HRLDDNYKLMDD
-164 GKRSLLKV
+164 GRLKV
-172 NNTYV
+172 KDVY
-177 DLNQVSINLPQNTE
+177 INLDQITINPPNIE
-191 MTYYCT
+191 LTYYCT
-197 TYVSPMTYID
+197 VYVSPMTNNISRFID
-207 INFVSEY
+207 EY
-214 DVAVLSGVALILGLV
+214 DVAVLAGIASLLGLIL
-229 IFIYILMNSLEVEE
+229 FIYIIMNSLEVEE
-243 TINPYRTIKQWK
+243 SINPYRTVKNWK
-255 LLTVIIIIGLTSS
+255 LLTVLILIGLTCFV
-268 IFIGASGMTGYFV
+268 FIGVSTGTGIFV
-281 MMGELQSVLARCG
+281 ITGELQNVLARHG
-294 VTYAT
+294 VAYGTS
-299 PISYGLYFF
+299 ISYGLYFF
-308 CMLIFYFLFSMLCFT
+308 SMFIFYFLFSMLCFT

-332 DYFRNNTCI
+332 NYFKNNTCT
-341 YALYAKL
+341 YALYEKT
-348 KGLGNKITEFDLR
+348 KELGNRVTEFDLK
-361 DNVNQDILK
+361 DNINQDILK
-370 FTICNALLVIILYV
+370 FTICNALLVIVLYV
-384 ISPSKTIFAI
+384 LSPSKTIFAI
-394 LYVIIS
+394 VYVMIS

-410 VRNDYKN
+410 VKNDYKN
-417 MLDFTEQLSHGH
+417 MLNFTEQLSHGH

-441 NSMRDRLNNLKIG
+441 NSMRDRLNNLKTG

-503 RTEYLNQLERYTN
+503 RTEYLNQLEKYTN

-531 SSGNIDLHPIDLRLQ
+531 TSGNIDLHPIDLRLQ

-613 YVSVIFKNMSE
+613 YVSIIFKNMSE

-681 TFKKSPEL
+681 TFKK
-689 QAETG
+689 
-694 NKKIN
+694 INVSSENT

>member
-164 GKRSLLKV
+164 VKRSLLKV

-384 ISPSKTIFAI
+384 ILPSKTIFAI

-681 TFKKSPEL
+681 TFKKS
-689 QAETG
+689 
-694 NKKIN
+694 

>member
-1 MKKRRIFI
+1 MKKKRIFI

-18 CPSCMIYITVK
+18 CPSCMIYMTVK
-29 QQDGYKKRA
+29 QQDGYRDRV

-43 EYMLQF
+43 DYMLQF

-64 LSFNGLDEKSQEGAT
+64 LGFNGLDEKSQEAAT

-86 KTILDM
+86 KTVLDM
-92 EQNDDGFHYEAYNEK
+92 EQADDGFYYEAYNEK
-107 TRQYYKNQKSY
+107 TRQYYKNEKSY

-126 FKSSSHSKYFYT
+126 LKSSSHSKYFYT
-138 DAVSLFDESDIV
+138 DVVSLFDESDIIH
-150 RQLDERYKLDEGKD
+150 QLDERYTLVEGKD
-164 GKRSLLKV
+164 GKRSLLKA
-172 NNTYV
+172 NGTYV
-177 DLNQVSINLPQNTE
+177 DLNQVSIHLPQNTE
-191 MTYYCT
+191 ITYYCT
-197 TYVSPMTYID
+197 MFVSPMTYNDTNIASGD
-207 INFVSEY
+207 EI
-214 DVAVLSGVALILGLV
+214 AVLAGVALILGLV
-229 IFIYILMNSLEVEE
+229 IFIYFLMNSLEVEE
-243 TINPYRTIKQWK
+243 AINPYRTIKQWK
-255 LLTVIIIIGLTSS
+255 LLTVIIIIGLTSF
-268 IFIGASGMTGYFV
+268 IFTGASGMIGYFV
-281 MMGELQSVLARCG
+281 MMGELQGALARYG
-294 VTYAT
+294 IAYAT

-308 CMLIFYFLFSMLCFT
+308 CMFIFYFLFSMLCFT

-332 DYFRNNTCI
+332 DYFRNNTCT

-348 KGLGNKITEFDLR
+348 KELGNKITEFDLR
-361 DNVNQDILK
+361 DNINQDILK
-370 FTICNALLVIILYV
+370 FTICNALLVIVLYV

-394 LYVIIS
+394 IYVMIS

-410 VRNDYKN
+410 VRGDYKN

-441 NSMRDRLNNLKIG
+441 NSMRDRLNNLKVG

-488 NYVILLKNTQADETT
+488 NYVILLKNTQADEAT
-503 RTEYLNQLERYTN
+503 RAEYLNQLEKYTN

-604 YIDIHEEED
+604 YIDIHEEKD

-681 TFKKSPEL
+681 TFKKS
-689 QAETG
+689 
-694 NKKIN
+694 